1 MQVPFVDLRAQHAEL
16 REAIEQAFARALDES
31 DFVGGPTVAAFEA
44 AFARFCGVRAA
55 VGVASGTDALELA
68 LRAVGVGPGD
78 VVVTVPNTFIA
89 TVEAFHQ
96 LGAQPRF
103 VDIDPV
109 TYTMDPELLRAYLVE
124 RCTRDGAGVTRE
136 RGTGPRVAA
145 IIPVHLYGLPAD
157 MAPILALAAEHD
169 IPVIEDACQAHGA
182 AYRLPDGRWLAS
194 GSMGR
199 AAAFSFYPGK
209 NLGALGEAGAVTTDD
224 PALAERVRLLR
235 DHGQR
240 ERYVHVIPDGVN
252 ARLDAIQAAVLRLKL
267 ERLEDWNERRRQVAA
282 WYGEELAGTG
292 LQLPFEPDG
301 RRHVYHLYVV
311 RVPQRERVRTAL
323 AERGVQ
329 TGLHY
334 PIPLHRQPAFAFL
347 EIGEGAYPRAE
358 RAAAEVLS
366 LPMHPHLTREQVAYV
381 AEALRRALP

>member
-1 MQVPFVDLRAQHAEL
+1 MQVPFVDLRAQHMEL
-16 REAIEQAFARALDES
+16 RAEIERAFARALDES
-31 DFVGGPTVAAFEA
+31 DFIGGPTVAAFEE

-55 VGVASGTDALELA
+55 VGVASGTDALQLA
-68 LRAVGVGPGD
+68 LRALGVGPGD

-89 TVEAFHQ
+89 TVEAFSQ

-124 RCTRDGAGVTRE
+124 RCARDRAGVTRE
-136 RGTGPRVAA
+136 RGTGLRVAA

-157 MAPILALAAEHD
+157 MAPILEVAAEHD

-182 AYRLPDGRWLAS
+182 AYRLPDGRWLAA

-240 ERYVHVIPDGVN
+240 ERYVHLIPDGGN

-267 ERLEDWNERRRQVAA
+267 ERLADWNERRRRAAA
-282 WYGEELAGTG
+282 WYAEELAGAG
-292 LQLPFEPDG
+292 LQLPSEPAG

-311 RVPQRERVRTAL
+311 RVPRRERVRAAL

-334 PIPLHRQPAFAFL
+334 PIPLHRQPAFAYL
-347 EIGEGAYPRAE
+347 EVGEGAYPEAE

-381 AEALRRALP
+381 ADALRRALP